1 MVVWEVEEVVRGGPS
16 DGPDGYICQQ
26 CRQWV
31 TGHVCGEETGDMDI
45 PAKIYLQI
53 KDEDGET
60 PDEITWC
67 VDKIHDTDVEY
78 VRAEGSG
85 GIGAAA

>member
-1 MVVWEVEEVVRGGPS
+1 
-16 DGPDGYICQQ
+16 
-26 CRQWV
+26 
-31 TGHVCGEETGDMDI
+31 MDI